1 LEKTSSD
8 ALQTVAFVF
17 NIVIWVGF
25 AVELSFV
32 LAVASNRLRTL
43 RAHWLDAAIAV
54 VSVPVTPAVLQG
66 ARLLR
71 LLRLLRFLRLGL
83 LGGRAVVAART
94 LFSPSALR
102 HVVVLVLVFV
112 VVAGAAVAMVD
123 SENVG
128 SIEDGIWWALKTVGY
143 GDVVPRSTLGRV
155 VAGVVMLVGIGFFA
169 LLTAAVAA
177 TFVKQ
182 DERPEELRAGEI
194 SARLER
200 IELALGERTR

>member
-1 LEKTSSD
+1 M
-8 ALQTVAFVF
+8 
-17 NIVIWVGF
+17 
-25 AVELSFV
+25 
-32 LAVASNRLRTL
+32 
-43 RAHWLDAAIAV
+43 
-54 VSVPVTPAVLQG
+54 
-66 ARLLR
+66 
-71 LLRLLRFLRLGL
+71 
-83 LGGRAVVAART
+83 

-102 HVVVLVLVFV
+102 YVVVLVLVFV

-128 SIEDGIWWALKTVGY
+128 SIEDGIWWALTTVTTAGY

-182 DERPEELRAGEI
+182 DEKPEELR
-194 SARLER
+194 L
-200 IELALGERTR
+200 